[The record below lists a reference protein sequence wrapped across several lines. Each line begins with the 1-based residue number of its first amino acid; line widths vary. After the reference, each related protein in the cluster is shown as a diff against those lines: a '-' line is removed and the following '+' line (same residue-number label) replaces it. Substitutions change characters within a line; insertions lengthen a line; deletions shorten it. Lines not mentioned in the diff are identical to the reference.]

1 MSNEDRIPVTFRL
14 PAVVKERIERLA
26 EKERRSM
33 NEQMVYLLEQAL
45 LISDAQK
52 STASNGKAAKVAA

>member
-14 PAVVKERIERLA
+14 PAAVKERIERLA

-52 STASNGKAAKVAA
+52 SAAPNGKAAKVAA